1 MFQAGIGNRQGSR
14 QMQFQFEDLTA
25 GLEDYRNNQLA
36 LNELTR
42 RYWRDREFRERIDGG
57 EVPAQVQ
64 RFAKY
69 YAKSD
74 TLNIRIVVDTPD
86 TMHVVMT
93 PDPNVGLMDEELG
106 SVAGGGKCAGSAGS
120 ASSASSVACLCMPSS
135 VSSASSASTAG
146 SGS

>member
-1 MFQAGIGNRQGSR
+1 
-14 QMQFQFEDLTA
+14 MQFQIEDLTV
-25 GLEDYRNNQLA
+25 GLDSYRENQLE

-42 RYWRDREFRERIDGG
+42 RYWRDRDFRERIDGG
-57 EVPAQVQ
+57 EVPAHIQ

-74 TLNIRIVVDTPD
+74 ALNIKIVADTPD
-86 TMHVVMT
+86 TMHVVMS

-120 ASSASSVACLCMPSS
+120 ASTASSLACLCMPSS
-135 VSSASSASTAG
+135 VSSASSAGTAG
-146 SGS
+146 SAS